1 MFIVLYHIIAL
12 HFQNSNNSES
22 NSNNN
27 ESLLLLFWWPLESE
41 GPVCYYH
48 VMYAFQSE
56 YALCSSL
63 NVKERLPRNRRDIW
77 SLSEYRTGKYPQR
90 KSIIWLIWQNGWV
103 FVYELSD
110 GGFEP
115 LLSHIVLCLNAFDK
129 LQNARGE
136 SRQPVLMGNYPTCLY
151 KLTLSV
157 YWMVCFRWCAW
168 HEILWPR
175 KSCLLRRKLT
185 RNIWRKTKQA
195 WQREVTTQ
203 QLTRLVGSILMR

>member
-1 MFIVLYHIIAL
+1 MFIILYHIIAL

-77 SLSEYRTGKYPQR
+77 SLSEYRTDKYSQR
-90 KSIIWLIWQNGWV
+90 KSIIWPVWQNGWV

-110 GGFEP
+110 CGFEYRCC
-115 LLSHIVLCLNAFDK
+115 HILCLNAFAK
-129 LQNARGE
+129 LQNARGA
-136 SRQPVLMGNYPTCLY
+136 SR
-151 KLTLSV
+151 
-157 YWMVCFRWCAW
+157 
-168 HEILWPR
+168 
-175 KSCLLRRKLT
+175 
-185 RNIWRKTKQA
+185 
-195 WQREVTTQ
+195 
-203 QLTRLVGSILMR
+203 